1 MRGTEKA
8 VVMVLTLTIALL
20 VGHPSLKILLAST
33 GFMGASPVCWIHKS
47 KLLLGI
53 S

>member
-20 VGHPSLKILLAST
+20 VGHPSLKILLASITSDENRNLASHPPTET
-33 GFMGASPVCWIHKS
+33 GYERV
-47 KLLLGI
+47 
-53 S
+53 